1 MGKTATVKVSVL
13 LALLV
18 LLLFFS
24 PLSVAHVSADPGKMM
39 WTIVDTPSS
48 KGKVVIPGSEIS
60 AMAIGVDGVT
70 FYVAD
75 TPNMKLYKSTNGGVT
90 WQDISEGLFSAAGGT
105 VRIWNVVTA
114 PDDVN
119 FVVVVTGTS
128 LVVPQSGPKKVLI
141 SQDGGESWSAADAG
155 LTLAAS
161 EFIGCLDVSIK
172 YGEHRDIA
180 IGTRDGSAGGK
191 VWVLQAGAVTPSWQ
205 DQNLTGTGAG
215 DVLAVKFSP
224 NYTTDSGLIAVTVR
238 DGTAAT
244 RGVYLNQG
252 KRDTIAGT
260 TTWNAATGYTGYPV
274 RVHNAVGVNNVI
286 MVDLELPS
294 DFLAATSPPDSPR
307 RRYFI
312 SLNTNGN
319 IGYLYRVDNTGVR
332 NITPNISP
340 PGGGIYSIAY
350 YGDYRDGELLAGEV
364 VPYTNGRVRIWRTS
378 NPTYAYPRWQ
388 PSQPE
393 YGSPTGGFGTGFAN
407 ALLFWHPDGAR
418 AFCGTSSA
426 ALTSGGTSISDP
438 NKWPGALLVPAT
450 VGDESAFSVTPCS
463 TMYETALSLVGK
475 RLESNVGEHW
485 TQISLIDSNIQKL
498 CDVAVLNVPQP
509 GKGEEIPPDYD
520 IQYLASLSTSV
531 GGHSYSIWRSI
542 GDPPGRGWERV
553 MWLESHNGGKGIL
566 LRVRQPDYEELIR
579 SEVVIYAEIEW
590 RDVGYSAN
598 EGQLWETISGEA
610 EADIVDLAVAK
621 VGYDEV
627 IYALSSTAVYRYVKQ
642 GTSWQ
647 ADKVYTDFPCNHTI
661 AVPLKNPKS
670 KIGVAEEEDWVI
682 VGEKGPPEGLG
693 RVAYADFSQSV
704 RKFLPAIEQRKP
716 VPIEGNAHVIAD
728 DRFDK
733 NKTIYAA
740 SHDIAT
746 GTVGKVYRWVIGE
759 STDWER
765 LGPPNSAFYGLA
777 MRNDVLYGAWAKA
790 ESIDILTGTG
800 VDRTLYA
807 RAPVPPPPEWD
818 YLITGLPET
827 GMVKFTC
834 EPGSLKISGSKY
846 NILWAIDNRDY
857 DWQNQQ
863 GCLWSY
869 TDIFAKVGPWTI
881 LPASGDVLPCDAVSG
896 RAKQVDFRWRQLD
909 YASIYEIQI
918 AKDREFTNR
927 VVVNVNVFP
936 EDQESP
942 AVFFP
947 SEGQTAGS
955 LLEIV
960 RDPLKKSLVSKM
972 AEGSAIGFYGNL
984 ECGHEY
990 YWRVRA
996 TGATS
1001 GEEVRS
1007 PWSAVMYF
1015 TTKVGV
1021 PVETRYQQP
1030 VLLRPANG
1038 ARDVVRAPVF
1048 VWAPLPGVTK
1058 YEFVLAKDAEL
1069 KQVLVKTKVAGSAF
1083 KYDGELDS
1091 GTTYFWQVRAMEP
1104 SVSPPSAVAS
1114 FTTLRTPIQQLPRH
1128 REPVNILTW
1137 AAVAVYTILAAVVM
1151 VFIRWKFGPGKRE
1164 KGQGE
1169 QELLE

>member
-1 MGKTATVKVSVL
+1 MGKTATTKVGVL
-13 LALLV
+13 LVATVLLV
-18 LLLFFS
+18 LLL
-24 PLSVAHVSADPGKMM
+24 SVNITPASADPGKMT
-39 WTIVDTPSS
+39 WTIVNTPS
-48 KGKVVIPGSEIS
+48 GEGNVVVPGSEIN
-60 AMAIGVDGVT
+60 AMAIGVDGTT

-75 TPNMKLYKSTNGGVT
+75 TPNMKLYKSTSGGVT

-119 FVVVVTGTS
+119 FVVAVTDSTT
-128 LVVPQSGPKKVLI
+128 PGPRRVFVSK
-141 SQDGGESWSAADAG
+141 DGGQNWSAVDSG
-155 LTLAAS
+155 LTLAAN
-161 EFIGCLDVSIK
+161 EFIGCLDVSVK
-172 YGEHRDIA
+172 YGQYRDIA
-180 IGTRDGSAGGK
+180 IGTRNGSAGGK
-191 VWVLQAGAVTPSWQ
+191 VWVLQAEVTAPGWR
-205 DQNLTGTGAG
+205 DQNLTGTGVG
-215 DVLAVKFSP
+215 DVVAVKSSP
-224 NYTTDSGLIAVTVR
+224 NYVSDSGLIAVTVR

-244 RGVYLNQG
+244 RGVYLNLG
-252 KRDTIAGT
+252 KRDIVAGT
-260 TTWNAATGYTGYPV
+260 TTWNAAAGYTGYPV
-274 RVHNAVGVNNVI
+274 RVHNAVGVNGVI
-286 MVDLELPS
+286 TVDLELPS

-312 SLNTNGN
+312 GINTSGN
-319 IGYLYRVDNTGVR
+319 VGYLRRVDNTSVR
-332 NITPNISP
+332 NITPPISP
-340 PGGGIYSIAY
+340 PGSGIFSIAY

-364 VPYTNGRVRIWRTS
+364 IPYAAGRVRIWRTS

-393 YGSPTGGFGTGFAN
+393 FGSPTGGFGTGFAN
-407 ALLFWHPDGAR
+407 ALLVWHPDGAR

-426 ALTSGGTSISDP
+426 ALTSGGTSIGDP
-438 NKWPGALLVPAT
+438 NKWPGALLVPAA

-463 TMYETALSLVGK
+463 TMYEMVLSLMGK
-475 RLESNVGEHW
+475 QLASNVGEHW

-498 CDVAVLNVPQP
+498 CDVAAINAPQP
-509 GKGEEIPPDYD
+509 EKGGEISPGYD
-520 IQYLASLSTSV
+520 IQYLASLSAIV
-531 GGHSYSIWRSI
+531 GGYSYSIWRSI
-542 GDPPGRGWERV
+542 GDPPGRSWERV

-566 LRVRQPDYEELIR
+566 LRVRQPDYEEKSR
-579 SEVVIYAEIEW
+579 SEVVTYTEVEW

-598 EGQLWETISGEA
+598 EGQTWETIPGELD
-610 EADIVDLAVAK
+610 ADIVDLAVAK
-621 VGYDEV
+621 VAYKEV
-627 IYALSSTAVYRYVKQ
+627 VYALSSTAVYRYVKQ

-682 VGEKGPPEGLG
+682 VGEKGPPDGYS
-693 RVAYADFSQSV
+693 RVAYADFSQTV

-716 VPIEGNAHVIAD
+716 VPIEGNVHVIAD
-728 DRFDK
+728 DRFDE

-746 GTVGKVYRWVIGE
+746 GAVGKVYRWVIGK
-759 STDWER
+759 STEWEE

-777 MRNDVLYGAWAKA
+777 MRSDVLYGAWAKA

-800 VDRTLYA
+800 VDRTLYT
-807 RAPVPPPPEWD
+807 RVPVPPPPEWD

-827 GMVKFTC
+827 GVVKFTC
-834 EPGSLKISGSKY
+834 EPGSLKISGGKY

-857 DWQNQQ
+857 DWQDQK

-881 LPASGDVLPCDAVSG
+881 LPASGDILSCDAVSG
-896 RAKQVDFRWRQLD
+896 RAKQIDFRWRQLD
-909 YASIYEIQI
+909 YASIYEMQI
-918 AKDREFTNR
+918 AKDKEFTNR

-947 SEGQTAGS
+947 SGGHTAG
-955 LLEIV
+955 LGFEIV
-960 RDPLKKSLVSKM
+960 QDPTKKSLVTKM
-972 AEGSAIGFYGNL
+972 AEGSAIGLCGNL

-996 TGATS
+996 RGATS

-1030 VLLRPANG
+1030 VLLRPASG
-1038 ARDVVRAPVF
+1038 AQDVVRAPAF

-1069 KQVLVKTKVAGSAF
+1069 RKVLVKTRVTGNAF
-1083 KYDGELDS
+1083 RYDGELDS
-1091 GTTYFWQVRAMEP
+1091 GMTYFWQVRAVEP
-1104 SVSPPSAVAS
+1104 VASQPSAIAS
-1114 FTTLRTPIQQLPRH
+1114 FTTERAQVQLLPRH
-1128 REPVNILTW
+1128 REPVAVLTW
-1137 AAVAVYTILAAVVM
+1137 AAIAVYTLLAAVVL
-1151 VFIRWKFGPGKRE
+1151 VLIRGRLGKRKKE
-1164 KGQGE
+1164 DEVGTGGG
-1169 QELLE
+1169 